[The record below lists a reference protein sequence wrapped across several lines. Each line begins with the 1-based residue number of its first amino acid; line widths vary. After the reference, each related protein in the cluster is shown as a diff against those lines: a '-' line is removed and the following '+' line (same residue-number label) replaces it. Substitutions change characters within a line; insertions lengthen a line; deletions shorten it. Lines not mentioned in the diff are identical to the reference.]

1 MPRESEKSQR
11 DRVKARSLVISSVL
25 LVAIV
30 LTAFTLIAGDPA
42 SLARLLMESDPKR
55 LARVSALI
63 LLAEALRAARL
74 VVITRHMGK
83 RMSFASAMAA
93 RLLGRLAGLI
103 TPGSVAST
111 PVRAAVIGAYSGL
124 HIGSALGAA
133 VLETLADSLVASV
146 IALASALPLLPKG
159 IPVVLLSLFA
169 ASLWLAGTAA
179 AASAS
184 LADKAYRRLGLPAR
198 LKCKI
203 EMQRRLLIEVLAQVK
218 HTRFTIILSLITIAA
233 YLAEA
238 ASVLEAWG
246 SPLTGAALL
255 LLPAALGGVS
265 AAYVA
270 SAFPTPGGSG
280 VVELALS
287 VYLEPRSLIS
297 WRLAQLAVGILP
309 AALILVVIPNLRDY
323 FTAEASLG
331 GEECSGQESK
341 NIRHARAPI
350 RVQ

>member
-1 MPRESEKSQR
+1 MPRKSGNSQR
-11 DRVKARSLVISSVL
+11 SRVKARSLIASSVL
-25 LVAIV
+25 LAIIIF
-30 LTAFTLIAGDPA
+30 TAFTLIAGDPA
-42 SLARLLMESDPKR
+42 SLARLLLETDPLQ
-55 LARVSALI
+55 LAKVSGLI
-63 LLAEALRAARL
+63 LAAEALRAARL
-74 VVITRHMGK
+74 VLITRHMGK

-93 RLLGRLAGLI
+93 RLLGRLAGLV
-103 TPGSVAST
+103 TPGSFAST

-133 VLETLADSLVASV
+133 VLETLADSLVASI
-146 IALASALPLLPKG
+146 IALASAIPLLPKG

-184 LADKAYRRLGLPAR
+184 LADRAYRRLGLPVKI
-198 LKCKI
+198 KCKI
-203 EMQRRLLIEVLAQVK
+203 EMQRRLLVDVLSQVK
-218 HTRFTIILSLITIAA
+218 HARFTVALSLLTVAA

-246 SPLTGAALL
+246 SPLPGAALL

-287 VYLEPRSLIS
+287 VYLDPRSLIS
-297 WRLAQLAVGILP
+297 WRLAQLAVGVLP
-309 AALILVVIPNLRDY
+309 AALILVVIPNLREY
-323 FTAEASLG
+323 FTAKASLG
-331 GEECSGQESK
+331 GDECDDKDK
-341 NIRHARAPI
+341 NL
-350 RVQ
+350 